1 MKKSEESSK
10 FTWADRD
17 QSRFY
22 CSQQRTQEGNPLI
35 DPVKSRWFNTLAF
48 RQAVAYSINRQSIIN
63 NIYRG
68 LGVPI
73 NSPIIPS
80 PYIFR
85 LSRV

>member
-1 MKKSEESSK
+1 VGGPRPITVLLLLIS
-10 FTWADRD
+10 T
-17 QSRFY
+17 
-22 CSQQRTQEGNPLI
+22 RTQEGNPLI
-35 DPVKSRWFNTLAF
+35 DPVNPWFNTLAF

-73 NSPIIPS
+73 NSPIIPKAYYLS
-80 PYIFR
+80 